1 MKNSI
6 LDMNAL
12 EQFRKEEKLQPFRI
26 KQIYHN
32 IFKNSII
39 DFDEMT
45 DLSKDLRKKLKERF
59 YIVSLQ
65 PEKILDSHDT
75 TKIAFKNQK

>member
-1 MKNSI
+1 MYSI
-6 LDMNAL
+6 FNQEKL
-12 EQFRKEEKLQPFRI
+12 EEFRQKEKLQPFRI

-39 DFDEMT
+39 DFDDMT
-45 DLSKDLRKKLKERF
+45 DLSKDLRAKLKDNF

-65 PEKILDSHDT
+65 ATEI
-75 TKIAFKNQK
+75 IE